1 MSIFER
7 DPAVAALRSNQLA
20 LAGASRF
27 QPSSLSD
34 DYLWSKI
41 LSAEKE
47 AQRNLRVFFE
57 PTEIFPESWTQED
70 IDALPEGM
78 PWAEEPGYDY
88 DPDFFHGERWGM
100 IVTRQ
105 KPIIKVSSIRFFY
118 PAPTSQV
125 FAVPIDWVR
134 MDKKYGV
141 IRLVPA
147 SQAFYAPLGA
157 FLMQALGAG
166 RIIPHMMHV
175 RYTAGLQNVT
185 TEYPDLINVIYR
197 MATLEIMK
205 DAFINGSESISGDG
219 LSQSRST
226 DLSALQDSIDKT
238 LRNISDQ
245 IHGIRCM
252 VF

>member
-1 MSIFER
+1 MSLFER
-7 DPAVAALRSNQLA
+7 DAAVAALRSNQLA

-47 AQRNLRVFFE
+47 AQRYLRVYFE
-57 PTEIFPESWTQED
+57 PTEILPESYTQAD
-70 IDALPEGM
+70 IDALPDGM
-78 PWAEEPGYDY
+78 PWVEEPGYDY

-100 IVTRQ
+100 IITRQ
-105 KPIIKVSSIRFFY
+105 KPIIKVTSITFYY

-134 MDKKYGV
+134 LDKKYGV

-166 RIIPHMMHV
+166 RIIPNMMHV

-185 TEYPDLINVIYR
+185 EDYPDLINIIYR
-197 MATLEIMK
+197 MATLSVMK
-205 DAFINGSESISGDG
+205 DAFIPTSGSISGDG
-219 LSQSRST
+219 LSQSQSN
-226 DLSALQDSIDKT
+226 DLGAYQDQIQKS
-238 LRNISDQ
+238 LSNIADQ
-245 IHGIRCM
+245 IHGVRCM